1 MTKATQHTHTYP
13 TYIGVCVYT
22 HIYMKRANMENI
34 KSSSYLR
41 VGGKKKEKDSLSF
54 KDQKNKGR
62 AGK

>member
-1 MTKATQHTHTYP
+1 
-13 TYIGVCVYT
+13 
-22 HIYMKRANMENI
+22 MENI

-41 VGGKKKEKDSLSF
+41 VGGKKKEEDSLSF